1 MFENYDYSES
11 FLHKAIPYLMEWS
24 FYTLIGRFVYL
35 RINDVVKRKARR
47 NQKLNEV
54 RNKIAYEMH
63 QDIGNDLNAL
73 VYKIKNWY
81 AKNGNGANEEF
92 AQLERSTIQ
101 VITKVNDIV
110 WSLNSEKNNLK
121 ALQNHLIN
129 YAEETLANANLVF
142 TINAVKNMPSRLLEL
157 ETKKHIYLVFKEAIN
172 NIVKH
177 AHATEVDIEFKYHLR
192 KLQISIADNGKG
204 FDVDKIMKGN
214 GLDSMHHRIKQ
225 LNGKIEFTQNLP
237 KGTIVK
243 FELKV

>member
-1 MFENYDYSES
+1 VFENYDYSES
-11 FLHKAIPYLMEWS
+11 FLHKAIPYLLEWS

-73 VYKIKNWY
+73 VYKIKNWH
-81 AKNGNGANEEF
+81 AKNGNVANEEF

-129 YAEETLANANLVF
+129 YAEETLANANLVY

-192 KLQISIADNGKG
+192 KFQMSIADNGIG

-225 LNGKIEFTQNLP
+225 LNGKIEFIQNQP

>member
-24 FYTLIGRFVYL
+24 FYTLIGRFIYL

-73 VYKIKNWY
+73 VYKIKNWH
-81 AKNGNGANEEF
+81 AKNENVANEEF

-121 ALQNHLIN
+121 SLQNHLIN
-129 YAEETLANANLVF
+129 YAEETLVNANLVF
-142 TINAVKNMPSRLLEL
+142 TINAVKNMPSKSLEL

-192 KLQISIADNGKG
+192 KLHISIADNGKG

-225 LNGKIEFTQNLP
+225 LNGKIEFTQNIP

>member
-11 FLHKAIPYLMEWS
+11 FLHKAIPYIMEWS
-24 FYTLIGRFVYL
+24 LYTLIGRFVYL

-73 VYKIKNWY
+73 VYKIKNWH

-225 LNGKIEFTQNLP
+225 LNGKIEFTQNIP

>member
-1 MFENYDYSES
+1 VFENYDYSES

-24 FYTLIGRFVYL
+24 FYTLIGRFIYL

-73 VYKIKNWY
+73 VYKIKNWH
-81 AKNGNGANEEF
+81 AKNGNVANEEF

-192 KLQISIADNGKG
+192 KLHISIADNGKG

-225 LNGKIEFTQNLP
+225 LNGKIEFTQNIP

>member
-1 MFENYDYSES
+1 MFENYAYSES
-11 FLHKAIPYLMEWS
+11 FLHKAIPYLLEYS
-24 FYTLIGRFVYL
+24 FYTLIGRFIYL

-73 VYKIKNWY
+73 VYKIKNWH
-81 AKNGNGANEEF
+81 AKNGNVANEEF

-177 AHATEVDIEFKYHLR
+177 AHATKVDIEFKYHLR
-192 KLQISIADNGKG
+192 KLQISIVDNGKG

-214 GLDSMHHRIKQ
+214 GLDSMQHRIKQ
-225 LNGKIEFTQNLP
+225 LNGKIEFTQNIP

>member
-1 MFENYDYSES
+1 VLENYAYSES
-11 FLHKAIPYLMEWS
+11 FLHKAIPYLLEYS
-24 FYTLIGRFVYL
+24 FYTLIGRFIYL

-47 NQKLNEV
+47 NQKLSEV

-73 VYKIKNWY
+73 VYKIKNWHV
-81 AKNGNGANEEF
+81 KNGNGANEEF

-101 VITKVNDIV
+101 VISKVNDIV

-142 TINAVKNMPSRLLEL
+142 TINAVKNMPSKSLEL

-192 KLQISIADNGKG
+192 KLHISIADNGKG

-225 LNGKIEFTQNLP
+225 LNGKIEFTQNIP

>member
-1 MFENYDYSES
+1 VFENYDYSES

-24 FYTLIGRFVYL
+24 FYTLIGRFIYL

-73 VYKIKNWY
+73 VYKIKNWH
-81 AKNGNGANEEF
+81 AKNENVANEEF

-121 ALQNHLIN
+121 SLQNHLIN
-129 YAEETLANANLVF
+129 YAEETLVNANLVF
-142 TINAVKNMPSRLLEL
+142 TINAVKNMPSKSLEL

-192 KLQISIADNGKG
+192 KLHISIADNGKG

-225 LNGKIEFTQNLP
+225 LNGKIEFTQNIP

>member
-1 MFENYDYSES
+1 MFENYAYSES
-11 FLHKAIPYLMEWS
+11 FLHKAIPYLLEYS

-73 VYKIKNWY
+73 VYKIKNWH
-81 AKNGNGANEEF
+81 AKNGNVANEEF

-177 AHATEVDIEFKYHLR
+177 AHATKVDIEFKYHLR
-192 KLQISIADNGKG
+192 KLHISIADNGKG

-225 LNGKIEFTQNLP
+225 LNGKIEFTQNIP

>member
-1 MFENYDYSES
+1 VFENYDYSES

-73 VYKIKNWY
+73 VYKIKNWH
-81 AKNGNGANEEF
+81 AKNGNVANEEF

-177 AHATEVDIEFKYHLR
+177 ANAT
-192 KLQISIADNGKG
+192 KLILNLNI
-204 FDVDKIMKGN
+204 ILGN
-214 GLDSMHHRIKQ
+214 
-225 LNGKIEFTQNLP
+225 
-237 KGTIVK
+237 
-243 FELKV
+243 